1 VPQVIPLEGSD
12 MSKPILLVPLLLL
25 LSACSMITPTNPY
38 KPVTLSSGQIRAA
51 KAQSAS
57 YVDQLKEPLSLKECI
72 DLALTNNPEV
82 AAASKDIE
90 MAGAQLDAA
99 RAGMWPKLNA
109 AGGYTRYLDDI
120 RLVQA
125 EYNNQPGVFTA
136 DIFNADLILTMPLFT
151 GGRVTNEISATD
163 LLRQASERKLA
174 FTREELVYN
183 TSSIYFAILAQKH
196 VVSSLEFSRDA
207 LAKQVKRINDM
218 IAAQKA
224 ARVDMLRTE
233 VRVADL
239 DQKLTQERSTQAIA
253 QRALANLMGVEPAG
267 VPVMVGGDLTIP
279 EGKVDASEH
288 LAHALDKRQDYL
300 AARSSLEAQAKRVDA
315 ARSGY
320 FPTVSLKGVYGE
332 RVSWDASDKP
342 NSGSNDNGTSRD
354 VGSVGIV
361 IDFPLFDA
369 GLTEARVRE
378 ENAKL
383 AAAQH
388 RLRKLELQIHLDV
401 ETAALNLE
409 SAQMRVT
416 STQAAIDQAKES
428 LRIEVMKYDLSKG
441 LIVDILDAQSSLL
454 QAEVGYYRALADY
467 HTAEARLRFAAGGDV

>member
-1 VPQVIPLEGSD
+1 
-12 MSKPILLVPLLLL
+12 MA
-25 LSACSMITPTNPY
+25 SARST
-38 KPVTLSSGQIRAA
+38 SHAEQA
-51 KAQSAS
+51 
-57 YVDQLKEPLSLKECI
+57 KEPLSLKACL
-72 DLALTNNPEV
+72 DLALANNPEV

-90 MAGAQLDAA
+90 TANAQLDAA

-109 AGGYTRYLDDI
+109 VGGYTRYLDDI

-136 DIFNADLILTMPLFT
+136 DIFNADLILTIPLFT
-151 GGRVTNEISATD
+151 GGRVMNEISASD

-174 FTREELVYN
+174 FTREELIYN
-183 TSSIYFAILAQKH
+183 VSSLYYGILSQRH
-196 VVSSLEFSRDA
+196 VVSSLEFSRDV
-207 LAKQVKRINDM
+207 LAKHVKRINDM
-218 IAAQKA
+218 IAVQKA

-253 QRALANLMGVEPAG
+253 QRALANLMGMEPADA
-267 VPVMVGGDLTIP
+267 PVMVGGDLAIP
-279 EGKVDASEH
+279 EGKIDSSEY
-288 LAHALDKRQDYL
+288 LTHALDKRQDYL

-315 ARSGY
+315 ARSGN

-332 RVSWDASDKP
+332 RMSWDASDKP
-342 NSGSNDNGTSRD
+342 RSGKDDNGTSRD
-354 VGSVGIV
+354 VGGIGIV

-369 GLTEARVRE
+369 GLTESRVRE

-388 RLRKLELQIHLDV
+388 RLRKLELQISLDV

-409 SAQMRVT
+409 SAQMRIT
-416 STQAAIDQAKES
+416 SAQAALDQAKES
-428 LRIEVMKYDLSKG
+428 LRIEFMKYDLGKG
-441 LIVDILDAQSSLL
+441 LIVDILDAQTALL
-454 QAEVGYYRALADY
+454 QAEVSYYRALADY
-467 HTAEARLRFAAGGDV
+467 HSALARLRFSAGGDL